1 VSFESFNLDPRL
13 MAGIARAGFNTPTA
27 IQAQTIPD
35 ALSGRDI
42 MGLAQ
47 TGTGKTAAFVLPMLQ
62 RLLKG
67 QRGKVRALI
76 ITPTRELAEQTQSDI
91 RALGG
96 KTRLRSMTIYGGVSM
111 AGQLQ
116 KLRSGVEII
125 VACPGRLLDHI
136 RQGTVELS
144 SVEVLVLDEAD
155 RMLDMG
161 FLPDVRK
168 ILKHVPVKRQ
178 TLLFSATMPDDIR
191 RLTREIMRNPAVAQ
205 IDHSR
210 PAKTLSHAL
219 YPVEPHLKTPL
230 LISLLRS
237 TETGSVLVFTRTRI
251 RTQRIADQLKRAGF
265 SVASL
270 QGSMPQNKRQAALKG
285 FREGTYR
292 ILVATD
298 IAARGMDIMGIS
310 HVINYDMPDTPDA
323 YTHRVGRTGRAER
336 TGTAFTLVTQ
346 DDAPTVQAFER
357 LMDVELVCRELEDF
371 DYTVPAPPRGS
382 GLHRQGT
389 GKGLRQP
396 RGIPNAARVRNNGR
410 AGAQRRRQGTPA

>member
-1 VSFESFNLDPRL
+1 VSFESFDLDPRI
-13 MAGIARAGFNTPTA
+13 MAGIARAGFITPTA
-27 IQAQTIPD
+27 IQSQTIPE
-35 ALSGRDI
+35 ALKGRDV

-62 RLLKG
+62 RLMNGLMNGK
-67 QRGKVRALI
+67 RGKIRGLV

-91 RALGG
+91 MALGG
-96 KTRLRSMTIYGGVSM
+96 KTRLRSMTVYGGVSM

-125 VACPGRLLDHI
+125 VACPGRLLDHMG
-136 RQGTVELS
+136 QGTVDLS
-144 SVEVLVLDEAD
+144 SVEFLVLDEAD

-161 FLPDVRK
+161 FLPDVRR
-168 ILKHVPVKRQ
+168 ILRQIPRERQ
-178 TLLFSATMPDDIR
+178 TLFFSATMPDDIR
-191 RLTREIMRNPAVAQ
+191 RLSGDIMRNPAVAQ

-230 LISLLRS
+230 LITLLRS
-237 TETGSVLVFTRTRI
+237 TRI
-251 RTQRIADQLKRAGF
+251 RTQRVAEQLRKAGF

-270 QGSMPQNKRQAALKG
+270 QGGMPQGKRQAALNG
-285 FREGTYR
+285 FRNGTYR

-298 IAARGMDIMGIS
+298 IAARGMDILGIS
-310 HVINYDMPDTPDA
+310 HVINYDMPESPDA

-346 DDAPTVQAFER
+346 EDAPTVRAFER

-371 DYTVPAPPRGS
+371 DYTAPAPARPYGIH
-382 GLHRQGT
+382 HRPGT
-389 GKGLRQP
+389 GKGLRHSKGMPNP
-396 RGIPNAARVRNNGR
+396 RRASNNG
-410 AGAQRRRQGTPA
+410 GPRRQRQGATA